1 MNSNEFSKL
10 SNEEI
15 EQEIKKLKS
24 NSKTQGVLIGL
35 FVGIAIYAL
44 VKNGFGFSSF
54 FPIILVVILLNNRK
68 KISALENEL
77 TSRNQ
82 H

>member
-35 FVGIAIYAL
+35 FMGVTIYAL
-44 VKNGFGFSSF
+44 VKNGFGFSSI
-54 FPIILVVILLNNRK
+54 FPLVFVIILLNNRK